1 MTPTHFLRGVS
12 TGPSEMPGESGQIV
26 FQDGVNGTTLAAM
39 TYFAIPGVQF
49 IRRQIQE
56 LATLFGKTRRA

>member
-1 MTPTHFLRGVS
+1 
-12 TGPSEMPGESGQIV
+12 MPGESGQIV

-39 TYFAIPGVQF
+39 TYSAIPGVQF
-49 IRRQIQE
+49 IRRHHLNIRQNRTVLVGRQIQE